1 MHVRVHS
8 KKSTLT
14 FGTYQSQT
22 SDKLLANVAYLF
34 GFPHYHQAND
44 RAVPTNS
51 PEPHS
56 SKFVTNDHFF
66 NSCFILIYQ
75 RKISVGNS
83 TPSLLQKS
91 CISYLPFSQLLFV
104 PFKCPQYVGAQFR
117 GCLVINMLSDTEMN
131 IIWVLKCPQS
141 EVAWWL
147 MPSDTDSNYIIWEYC
162 HPHGKESLPLH
173 LIKRHAKKICEA
185 VELQLYHS

>member
-1 MHVRVHS
+1 MFRKTTLYPSVILTFVHRTQKSVFGTTNYRTIYVQHVSSLRQVQILGTNVNLPLCLRTCS
-8 KKSTLT
+8 CTFKKSTLT
-14 FGTYQSQT
+14 FGRYQSQT
-22 SDKLLANVAYLF
+22 SDKMLANVAYLF
-34 GFPHYHQAND
+34 EFPHNHQENY

-56 SKFVTNDHFF
+56 SKFVTNDHFP

-83 TPSLLQKS
+83 TPSLLQKFR
-91 CISYLPFSQLLFV
+91 ISYPPFSRFLFV

-131 IIWVLKCPQS
+131 II
-141 EVAWWL
+141 
-147 MPSDTDSNYIIWEYC
+147 
-162 HPHGKESLPLH
+162 
-173 LIKRHAKKICEA
+173 
-185 VELQLYHS
+185 